1 MKGTLRNFWKSFNAI
16 PAVGIVVVTKLS
28 KGEEVPEVHKFVWL
42 ANFQGGNSHLSSPF
56 YNPEGL
62 E

>member
-1 MKGTLRNFWKSFNAI
+1 MKGTLRNFWTSFNAI

-42 ANFQGGNSHLSSPF
+42 ANFQGGNIHLSSPV
-56 YNPEGL
+56 
-62 E
+62 